1 MIMRKTVLMP
11 IAAIFA
17 LLVGSACKRDPMKAT
32 EGETIQD
39 AYNVNYTMEFD
50 AAHSVEDRKLLID
63 AKVDEI
69 HKKLPPDFTP
79 FELVDFQ
86 GSDSSTVV
94 INKSIYNLNLYLSG
108 ENASETLH
116 VDRYKCDSVKL
127 PNGTYRVGVEIAP
140 DMFMGG
146 TVTLEGGRYVNK
158 ATIHV
163 DYNFN

>member
-1 MIMRKTVLMP
+1 MRKTVLMP

-17 LLVGSACKRDPMKAT
+17 LLVGSACKRDPVKAT
-32 EGETIQD
+32 VGETIQD

-108 ENASETLH
+108 DKESKSLY
-116 VDRYKCDSVKL
+116 VDRYKCDSVTL
-127 PNGTYRVGVEIAP
+127 PNGRYRVGVEVAP
-140 DMFMGG
+140 NLLMGG

-158 ATIHV
+158 PTIHIKY
-163 DYNFN
+163 DFN

>member
-1 MIMRKTVLMP
+1 MRKTVLMP

-32 EGETIQD
+32 EGETVQD
-39 AYNVNYTMEFD
+39 EYPVSDTPGDEALD
-50 AAHSVEDRKLLID
+50 KRAID

-69 HKKLPPDFTP
+69 HKKLPPGFTP

-94 INKSIYNLNLYLSG
+94 INKSIYSLNLYLSG

-116 VDRYKCDSVKL
+116 VNRYKCDSVKL

-140 DMFMGG
+140 DMIMGG

-158 ATIHV
+158 ATIYV
-163 DYNFN
+163 DYDFN